1 MSSDAKNGQLH
12 GNPSIERRPSL
23 PFSYYREG
31 REWSL
36 PSGCTE
42 VVLRKQIIFI
52 SGITL
57 IAVVAMW
64 PYGSKSELHSAEIAH
79 KIIRLL
85 APKTDGA
92 TSVEKAL
99 RERRSI
105 REFKRQPLSIAEISQ
120 VLWAAQGITGSGG
133 VRTAPSAG
141 ALYPLELYL
150 VAGNVEGLTE
160 GVYKYRPDG
169 HELIR
174 AVEGDKR
181 IELSRAALGQT
192 SVRDAAAV
200 LLLTAV
206 YEKSTARYG
215 ERGIRYVHIEIG
227 HVGQNVCLQA
237 VALKLGAVVIGAFD
251 DSQVKRIANLMPK
264 EEPLYLIA
272 IGKT

>member
-1 MSSDAKNGQLH
+1 M
-12 GNPSIERRPSL
+12 PSE
-23 PFSYYREG
+23 YG
-31 REWSL
+31 
-36 PSGCTE
+36 E

-57 IAVVAMW
+57 FAVVVIW
-64 PYGSKSELHSAEIAH
+64 PYGSKSELRSAEIAH
-79 KIIRLL
+79 GIIRLP
-85 APKTDGA
+85 APRIDGA

-99 RERRSI
+99 RERRSVT
-105 REFKRQPLSIAEISQ
+105 EFEKQPLSLAEISQ
-120 VLWAAQGITGSGG
+120 LLWAAQGTTGSGG
-133 VRTAPSAG
+133 LRTAPSAG

-160 GVYKYRPDG
+160 GIYKYRPDG

-181 IELSRAALGQT
+181 TELSRAALGQT

-200 LLLTAV
+200 LLLSAV
-206 YEKSTARYG
+206 YERTTARYG

-237 VALKLGAVVIGAFD
+237 VALKLGAVGIGAFD

-272 IGKT
+272 VGKT

>member
-1 MSSDAKNGQLH
+1 MSGVYAAK
-12 GNPSIERRPSL
+12 
-23 PFSYYREG
+23 
-31 REWSL
+31 
-36 PSGCTE
+36 E
-42 VVLRKQIIFI
+42 VVLRKQIISV
-52 SGITL
+52 SGIAML
-57 IAVVAMW
+57 AVIVTW
-64 PYGSKSELHSAEIAH
+64 PYWMKSELHSVEITD
-79 KIIRLL
+79 KRIGLP

-99 RERRSI
+99 RERRAI
-105 REFKRQPLSIAEISQ
+105 RDFKRKPLSIAEVSQ
-120 VLWAAQGITGSGG
+120 LLWAAQGITASGG
-133 VRTAPSAG
+133 RRTAPSAG

-150 VAGNVEGLTE
+150 VADNVEGLPQ
-160 GVYKYRPDG
+160 GIYKYRPDG

-174 AVEGDKR
+174 IVEGNKSV
-181 IELSRAALGQT
+181 ELSGAALGQT

-206 YEKSTARYG
+206 YEKTTARYG

-237 VALKLGAVVIGAFD
+237 VALKLGAVVIGAFG

>member
-1 MSSDAKNGQLH
+1 M
-12 GNPSIERRPSL
+12 
-23 PFSYYREG
+23 
-31 REWSL
+31 
-36 PSGCTE
+36 
-42 VVLRKQIIFI
+42 RKRIISI
-52 SGITL
+52 SGIALLALLVTWL
-57 IAVVAMW
+57 YW
-64 PYGSKSELHSAEIAH
+64 TKSELHSVETTH
-79 KIIRLL
+79 KIIRLP
-85 APKTDGA
+85 APKTDGP

-99 RERRSI
+99 RERRSV

-174 AVEGDKR
+174 AFEGDKR

-206 YEKSTARYG
+206 YERSTARYG

-272 IGKT
+272 IGRK

>member
-1 MSSDAKNGQLH
+1 M
-12 GNPSIERRPSL
+12 
-23 PFSYYREG
+23 
-31 REWSL
+31 
-36 PSGCTE
+36 
-42 VVLRKQIIFI
+42 RKQIISI

-57 IAVVAMW
+57 LAVVAMW
-64 PYGSKSELHSAEIAH
+64 LYSTKSELRSAEIAH
-79 KIIRLL
+79 EIIRLP

-105 REFKRQPLSIAEISQ
+105 REFKRQPLSITEISQ
-120 VLWAAQGITGSGG
+120 LLWAAQGITGSGG

-160 GVYKYRPDG
+160 GVYKYLPDG

-181 IELSRAALGQT
+181 IELSRAALGQS

-206 YEKSTARYG
+206 YEKITARYG

-237 VALKLGAVVIGAFD
+237 AALKLGAVVIGAFD

>member
-1 MSSDAKNGQLH
+1 M
-12 GNPSIERRPSL
+12 
-23 PFSYYREG
+23 
-31 REWSL
+31 
-36 PSGCTE
+36 
-42 VVLRKQIIFI
+42 RKQSIFI

-57 IAVVAMW
+57 LAVVVTW
-64 PYGSKSELHSAEIAH
+64 PYGSKSELRSAEIAH
-79 KIIRLL
+79 KIIRLP
-85 APKTDGA
+85 APKTDGE

-105 REFKRQPLSIAEISQ
+105 REFKRQPLSLAEVSQ
-120 VLWAAQGITGSGG
+120 LLWAAQGITGSGG

-150 VAGNVEGLTE
+150 VAGSVEGLTE

-174 AVEGDKR
+174 SVEGDKR

-192 SVRDAAAV
+192 SVRDAGAV

-206 YEKSTARYG
+206 YERTTARYG
-215 ERGIRYVHIEIG
+215 ERGILYVHIEIG

-237 VALKLGAVVIGAFD
+237 VALKLGAAVIGAFD
-251 DSQVKRIANLMPK
+251 GSQVKRIANLVPK

-272 IGKT
+272 IGKK

>member
-1 MSSDAKNGQLH
+1 
-12 GNPSIERRPSL
+12 
-23 PFSYYREG
+23 
-31 REWSL
+31 
-36 PSGCTE
+36 
-42 VVLRKQIIFI
+42 
-52 SGITL
+52 
-57 IAVVAMW
+57 
-64 PYGSKSELHSAEIAH
+64 
-79 KIIRLL
+79 
-85 APKTDGA
+85 
-92 TSVEKAL
+92 VEKAL
-99 RERRSI
+99 RERRSV

-174 AVEGDKR
+174 AFEGDKR

-206 YEKSTARYG
+206 FERTTAKYG
-215 ERGIRYVHIEIG
+215 NRGIRYVHIEVG
-227 HVGQNVCLQA
+227 HVAENVCLQV
-237 VALKLGAVVIGAFD
+237 VALNLGAVVIGAFD
-251 DSQVKRIANLMPK
+251 DSQVKRIANLMPQQ
-264 EEPLYLIA
+264 EPLYLIA
-272 IGKT
+272 IGKK